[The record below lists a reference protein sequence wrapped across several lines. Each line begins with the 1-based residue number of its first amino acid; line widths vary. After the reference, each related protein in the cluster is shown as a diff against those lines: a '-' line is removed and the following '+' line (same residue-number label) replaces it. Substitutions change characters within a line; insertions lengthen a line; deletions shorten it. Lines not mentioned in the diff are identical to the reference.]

1 MDNTEILQLGISK
14 LNDFQKSV
22 FTECINKGSGGM
34 SIPLGSGKTLTS
46 IVLALEQTKELNRP
60 ILIVVSK
67 TLIESWI
74 FEIKKFFSDNLKYII
89 FHTDYI
95 KNIHNYII
103 PEDVKLVITT
113 PQILSKT
120 YKDYDIMSEF
130 VIIDIIN
137 EGMFNQHT
145 IKRYKTPLSPFINIK
160 IGLPYLFSIKW
171 GSLIIDEVQKYTKII
186 TLTCQALGAICSN
199 HRWALSGTMFSEPSI
214 ERILGFYIIIDDDT
228 FPRSLPHADKF
239 IKSKYFK
246 GFNTSIVSRK
256 TNPCFVLPE
265 INQCIISHKLS
276 YEEEVIYISM
286 KQTMQI
292 ISDQLKKFKFNRDVE
307 NMRKFGSYLLAII
320 CYLRQCIISPILPIA
335 NIALDMSDFQNKS
348 ELYQILL
355 TEIKKLNIDDWLN
368 DENSVKSTRMAEAL
382 KIVDKHES
390 DNIVI
395 FMCFRTSL
403 DIFKTFLKDDRK
415 IYTISGTMSSI
426 KRSETL
432 EKFKKKSDN
441 GKGNILL
448 LTYEIGSEG
457 LNLQISNTI
466 LLVDFFWNDGKT
478 KQAIARILRYGQLSP
493 VVNIYLFTSNTAI
506 EKAMFEKH
514 DLKLTIL
521 KELSEGTSKTKLKTM
536 NVNEIIKIVN
546 TEENINAI
554 DKINSKY

>member
-1 MDNTEILQLGISK
+1 
-14 LNDFQKSV
+14 
-22 FTECINKGSGGM
+22 
-34 SIPLGSGKTLTS
+34 
-46 IVLALEQTKELNRP
+46 
-60 ILIVVSK
+60 
-67 TLIESWI
+67 
-74 FEIKKFFSDNLKYII
+74 
-89 FHTDYI
+89 
-95 KNIHNYII
+95 
-103 PEDVKLVITT
+103 
-113 PQILSKT
+113 
-120 YKDYDIMSEF
+120 
-130 VIIDIIN
+130 
-137 EGMFNQHT
+137 
-145 IKRYKTPLSPFINIK
+145 
-160 IGLPYLFSIKW
+160 
-171 GSLIIDEVQKYTKII
+171 
-186 TLTCQALGAICSN
+186 
-199 HRWALSGTMFSEPSI
+199 
-214 ERILGFYIIIDDDT
+214 
-228 FPRSLPHADKF
+228 
-239 IKSKYFK
+239 
-246 GFNTSIVSRK
+246 
-256 TNPCFVLPE
+256 
-265 INQCIISHKLS
+265 
-276 YEEEVIYISM
+276 
-286 KQTMQI
+286 MQI

-348 ELYQILL
+348 ELSQILL

-368 DENSVKSTRMAEAL
+368 DENSVKSTRMTEAL

-457 LNLQISNTI
+457 LNLQISNTV